1 MSSNTEIVDVTR
13 PGSRLGQQ
21 PPASSPMMP
30 GVNVTAAPG
39 ECECH
44 DILGGHQD
52 HHQEPCLTQPKT
64 GVSHPLGEREESPP
78 KRMRLEDDE
87 DMEHQRSSLRNSLK
101 DPQQRTESDLYEAEN
116 NPKEDSQHVP
126 TEQTPMNTEDA
137 HRSSLRNCL
146 RDPQQMENSILLE
159 NERVSKESHPLL
171 EQTPR
176 MDEDNQPPSD
186 QERSVFRTCSMV
198 EALDAPQPE
207 ICPEDANI
215 SSLKSIINMK
225 NSSGDEVESI
235 SPKETTHD
243 PEKEEIQKSTES
255 NCLKSAPAGVL
266 EEEVPVKEV
275 EITIFED
282 LRIKHAAAGKKD
294 WELVRYNEKLAA
306 FGFLE
311 KSLLLVLTLKDKLEP
326 KRSRKSLGRIV
337 HHWSIRDI
345 KMVST
350 HRGDGNG
357 EAEETDGDIMDT
369 GDPPPVVSF
378 RKFMFYLISAHHI
391 VRRKLPEISLLSLCP
406 NTHSLSSFL
415 KDVSRVVSST
425 VDFIRSLQFTR
436 DRFFPF
442 SVSDH
447 RVTFGEFFRQLFL
460 SKVKSNPPCSFR
472 ISVPHTQPSGVY

>member
-21 PPASSPMMP
+21 PPAFSPMMP

-39 ECECH
+39 DCECH

-64 GVSHPLGEREESPP
+64 GESHPLGEREESPP
-78 KRMRLEDDE
+78 KRIKLEDDE
-87 DMEHQRSSLRNSLK
+87 VMEHQRSSLRNSLK
-101 DPQQRTESDLYEAEN
+101 DPQQRTDSDLYEAEN
-116 NPKEDSQHVP
+116 IPKEDSQHVP

-146 RDPQQMENSILLE
+146 RDPQQMENSIRLE
-159 NERVSKESHPLL
+159 KECVSKESHPPL

-176 MDEDNQPPSD
+176 MDEDDQPPSD
-186 QERSVFRTCSMV
+186 QERSVFRTCSMA
-198 EALDAPQPE
+198 EALEAPQPE
-207 ICPEDANI
+207 ICPQDANI

-225 NSSGDEVESI
+225 NTSGDEVESI
-235 SPKETTHD
+235 SPKETRHD
-243 PEKEEIQKSTES
+243 LEKEEIQKSTES

-266 EEEVPVKEV
+266 EEEVPVKEI

-294 WELVRYNEKLAA
+294 WELVRFNEKLAA

-350 HRGDGNG
+350 HRGDGTG

-369 GDPPPVVSF
+369 GDTSSCLLQEAHVLFNFSSSHRKTEAARDISVVPVSQHTQLV
-378 RKFMFYLISAHHI
+378 LISQG
-391 VRRKLPEISLLSLCP
+391 R
-406 NTHSLSSFL
+406 L
-415 KDVSRVVSST
+415 KSCE
-425 VDFIRSLQFTR
+425 L
-436 DRFFPF
+436 
-442 SVSDH
+442 H
-447 RVTFGEFFRQLFL
+447 
-460 SKVKSNPPCSFR
+460 C
-472 ISVPHTQPSGVY
+472 